1 MPGCFLHRVF
11 CSPLCLGLCHN
22 GISLQIYLEKLM
34 HMSLFR
40 EVKTALK
47 LAIPMAATQLAQ
59 IALGVTDTLMCG
71 RLGGHALAAVGL
83 GTSAFAMLW
92 LPVMGI
98 IQAIG
103 PLVAQA
109 HGAGDREAIRRYVH
123 HGLALAFM
131 LGLVGVFLLGFAAPI
146 LSLLNQPPEL
156 IDLAE
161 SYILAVRWG
170 LIPALMATVLRG
182 FLDSLSRPRPGLII
196 ALFGI
201 VINVVANWGLMFGHW
216 GLPALGVAGTGWAS
230 SSVNIF
236 TFLTLLLY
244 TWWEPELRP
253 YHIWKGPFVL
263 LASAWSEFL
272 RVGLPMAGG
281 IMAEVW
287 LFTGMAFLMGQF
299 GASAVAAHQVSLN
312 VASTTFMVALGIAN
326 ASTVRVGQAMGRG
339 EPLAARL
346 AGRVGMGLG
355 VTVMGSMGLVL
366 WFAPTTILGLYLDLQ
381 DPANAPVIALGS
393 QFLKLA
399 ALFQLFDA
407 LQVTS
412 QGALRGLKDTRTP
425 MLIGF
430 ACYWGVGLG
439 SAVLLAFG
447 LGWRETGLWCGLIL
461 GLMAAA
467 IALNTRFHWHFR
479 KHRILLEQA

>member
-1 MPGCFLHRVF
+1 
-11 CSPLCLGLCHN
+11 
-22 GISLQIYLEKLM
+22 
-34 HMSLFR
+34 MSLFR
-40 EVKTALK
+40 EVRNALK
-47 LAIPMAATQLAQ
+47 LALPMAVTQLAQ
-59 IALGVTDTLMCG
+59 VALGVTDTLMCG
-71 RLGGHALAAVGL
+71 RLGGNALAAVGL

-98 IQAIG
+98 VQAIG

-109 HGAGDREAIRRYVH
+109 HGAGDRDAIRRHVH
-123 HGLALAFM
+123 HGLALALL
-131 LGLVGVFLLGFAAPI
+131 LGVLGVGVLGVMGPV
-146 LSLLNQPPEL
+146 LRWMNQPPEL
-156 IDLAE
+156 IGLAE

-182 FLDSLSRPRPGLII
+182 FLDGLSRPRPGLII
-196 ALFGI
+196 ALFGLC
-201 VINVVANWGLMFGHW
+201 INVVANWGLMFGHW
-216 GLPALGVAGTGWAS
+216 GLPALGVAGAGWAS
-230 SSVNIF
+230 SCVNSF
-236 TFLTLLLY
+236 AFGALVLY
-244 TWWEPELRP
+244 TLWDPTLRP
-253 YHIWKGPFVL
+253 YRIWEGPITLVI
-263 LASAWSEFL
+263 SAWSEFL

-312 VASTTFMVALGIAN
+312 VASTTFMLALGIAN
-326 ASTVRVGQAMGRG
+326 ASTVRVGQAIGRG
-339 EPLAARL
+339 DPLAARL

-355 VTVMGSMGLVL
+355 VTVMGLMGLVL
-366 WFAPTTILGLYLDLQ
+366 WFAPTAILGLYLDLN
-381 DPANAPVIALGS
+381 DPANAPVIALGV
-393 QFLKLA
+393 QFLRLA

-447 LGWRETGLWCGLIL
+447 LGWREMGLWCGLIL

-479 KHRILLEQA
+479 KHRLLLDQA